1 MDCVYES
8 AMAPRSAV
16 SLVHAAWSTRRTIL
30 GTRTAAKKAITA
42 STPMSSIREKP
53 PPWRA
58 IASWLAGEAF
68 QFMGSRRVAGSSL
81 DSFYVAHQRQDRQVD
96 RQGDGADD
104 ENQRQHQR
112 RLQVA
117 GRLAHDHHAQQ
128 HGRKDR
134 LPAQSFADRAAR
146 LDVFVH
152 SGHGVFHH
160 QAANQALA
168 EVERLEDRD
177 ARAVKD
183 GEVVSEP

>member
-112 RLQVA
+112 RLQHGEDFFDASRDDLVVVLGHVCEGRVQVA
-117 GRLAHDHHAQQ
+117 RRLAHDHHAQQ
-128 HGRKDR
+128 DGRKDR

-146 LDVFVH
+146 LDVV
-152 SGHGVFHH
+152 
-160 QAANQALA
+160 
-168 EVERLEDRD
+168 
-177 ARAVKD
+177 
-183 GEVVSEP
+183 